1 MQMRSNPS
9 LHWFQFLQAKPQS
22 PNVTSQGPPEL
33 RLLMRCH
40 LLSVFLVL
48 LKSYFFLPQEILLCW
63 HIFFLAILLVSYIS
77 HSSNPFSNLIPS
89 NAPTLD
95 RRNRRLEGKGVIE
108 LFRLLPTDQGYQ
120 VRRGKSNLCHNIQK
134 SSNSKRKVQQMQQQ
148 KPPAGAVTRSSRD
161 QEHQRQQQG
170 PAATGGVAAATNT
183 LRAFPFISSPECP
196 ELKYLLLAKI
206 RPP

>member
-1 MQMRSNPS
+1 MLQTVFLLSELWFYWYSTPLLCPLTFHMLFGWDFQWDPMQMRSNPS

-108 LFRLLPTDQGYQ
+108 LFRLLPTD
-120 VRRGKSNLCHNIQK
+120 
-134 SSNSKRKVQQMQQQ
+134 
-148 KPPAGAVTRSSRD
+148 
-161 QEHQRQQQG
+161 
-170 PAATGGVAAATNT
+170 
-183 LRAFPFISSPECP
+183 
-196 ELKYLLLAKI
+196 
-206 RPP
+206 